1 MSKPNT
7 HARIAAMDIIAA
19 IKTDT
24 WDYARCAERIQEAI
38 DKSILEPVPE
48 LNGTFPSV
56 LHFSNAQAAREFTES
71 VLAAKP
77 ELIAKKI

>member
-19 IKTDT
+19 INTDT
-24 WDYARCAERIQEAI
+24 WDYVRCAERIQDAI

-48 LNGTFPSV
+48 LKGSFPIV

-77 ELIAKKI
+77 ELVKQKL